1 MSDSSVLTAE
11 SREKVGTRSSRAL
24 RSEGRIPATLQ
35 ADEGNAH
42 VDFSI
47 NEREFLASRRHH
59 VHLYDIELA
68 GDKHTAVV
76 RALQRDTFGDSII
89 HIEFRRVT
97 RGVEIESEVEIQT
110 VGQADGVVNLLVS
123 HLTVSSLPSM
133 IPDKLEIT
141 VTGLE
146 EGSILKASEIVLPEG
161 VTLVGDVDADIATVF
176 GTRVALVEEEAEEEV
191 EGEGTEPESEDDAE
205 K

>member
-1 MSDSSVLTAE
+1 M
-11 SREKVGTRSSRAL
+11 
-24 RSEGRIPATLQ
+24 
-35 ADEGNAH
+35 
-42 VDFSI
+42 
-47 NEREFLASRRHH
+47 
-59 VHLYDIELA
+59 
-68 GDKHTAVV
+68 
-76 RALQRDTFGDSII
+76 
-89 HIEFRRVT
+89 
-97 RGVEIESEVEIQT
+97 EIQT

-161 VTLVGDVDADIATVF
+161 VTLVGDANADIATVF

-191 EGEGTEPESEDDAE
+191 EGEDTEPESEDDAG